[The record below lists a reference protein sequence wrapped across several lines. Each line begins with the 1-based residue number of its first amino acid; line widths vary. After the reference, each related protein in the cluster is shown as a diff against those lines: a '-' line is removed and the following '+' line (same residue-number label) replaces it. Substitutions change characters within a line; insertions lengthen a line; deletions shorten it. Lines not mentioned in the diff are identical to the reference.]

1 VRQFETDV
9 KPWAAY
15 GPPAEPLPYC
25 EKCGGLCV
33 CDHPL
38 QSDPVNHPS
47 HYTTGSIECIEA
59 IKASMTPDAFR
70 GYCKGNVMKYV
81 WRYEQKGGVESL
93 RKANVYLNWLIETFD
108 A

>member
-1 VRQFETDV
+1 
-9 KPWAAY
+9 
-15 GPPAEPLPYC
+15 
-25 EKCGGLCV
+25 
-33 CDHPL
+33 
-38 QSDPVNHPS
+38 
-47 HYTTGSIECIEA
+47 
-59 IKASMTPDAFR
+59 MTPDAFR